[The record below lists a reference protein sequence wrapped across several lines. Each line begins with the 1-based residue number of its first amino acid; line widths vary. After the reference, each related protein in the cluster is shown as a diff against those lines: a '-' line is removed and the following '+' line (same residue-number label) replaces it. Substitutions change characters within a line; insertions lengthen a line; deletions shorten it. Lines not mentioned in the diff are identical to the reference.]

1 MEEEIDSGFD
11 APVISSVITPLP
23 IPPTSKEPSSFEQR
37 ADEFLESL
45 PRFGEELNSV
55 GEQINEFYRAFFPK
69 AERESE
75 RIVQEC
81 EKEAQKVAGQIE
93 QIKEDAKREI
103 SSTITASSGRLKES
117 ANSTYLLALSVREI
131 VIKNRRN
138 YERVG
143 EVKEFRGI
151 KVPSGYV
158 KLPTILNII
167 DYPLLYRALGTK
179 RESGS
184 FEILGKENQIIY
196 TGKGD

>member
-1 MEEEIDSGFD
+1 MKEEIDSGFN
-11 APVISSVITPLP
+11 APVISCVITPLP
-23 IPPTSKEPSSFEQR
+23 VPPTSKEPDHFDER

-45 PRFGEELNSV
+45 PRFGEELNTI
-55 GEQINEFYRAFFPK
+55 GEQVNEFYKAFFPK
-69 AERESE
+69 AESE
-75 RIVQEC
+75 GEKIKE
-81 EKEAQKVAGQIE
+81 ELIKEAQKVAEQIE
-93 QIKEDAKREI
+93 KIKEDAKKEI
-103 SSTITASSGRLKES
+103 ESTITASSGRLKES
-117 ANSTYLLALSVREI
+117 VMRTYLLVLSVREI

-158 KLPTILNII
+158 KLPAILSVV

-179 RESGS
+179 RESGG
-184 FEILGKENQIIY
+184 FEVLGKENQIIY

>member
-1 MEEEIDSGFD
+1 MKKNDSGFSV
-11 APVISSVITPLP
+11 PIISCAITPLP
-23 IPPTSKEPSSFEQR
+23 TPPTSKEPSSFDER

-55 GEQINEFYRAFFPK
+55 GEQVNEFYRAFFPK
-69 AERESE
+69 AEAEGQ

-81 EKEAQKVAGQIE
+81 ALEAQKVAQQIE
-93 QIKEDAKREI
+93 QIKKDAKREI

-117 ANSTYLLALSVREI
+117 VNSTYLLALSVREI

-143 EVKEFRGI
+143 EVKEFRGQG
-151 KVPSGYV
+151 VPSGYV
-158 KLPTILNII
+158 KLPAILSVV
-167 DYPLLYRALGTK
+167 DYPLLYRALGAK
-179 RESGS
+179 RKSGG
-184 FEILGKENQIIY
+184 FEVCGEKNQIIY